1 MTRKRYG
8 RTAGAGG
15 RKPKGPIGKVSRS
28 QSVTTY
34 GPGALYELRTFK
46 GGAIANSVIVAGIH
60 KWPESEMNDN
70 RISEPT
76 LAASLGV
83 DRFLM
88 PPSAEDGDDS
98 PPIPAYRFP
107 EWLECSECNRVGHVN
122 HLFEEEIDGPPK
134 CAANDCSG
142 YGVPTRLV
150 VTCFKKEGEADEGS
164 PGHIDNFPW
173 IWWAHS
179 QTGKEVCGDP
189 EVYLSNE
196 GRKAGISGLI
206 VECRNKD
213 CKASRSLGDVFK
225 PEMLKPIKCSG
236 YRPWLGDRK
245 EEHVCEACDRPVR
258 VLLRGASNIYFPVSA
273 SAISIPPLSSRL
285 VQEIENRC
293 WQILGDLKK
302 RIQDGETVNRPEFVK
317 SFRNTLGYSRYTPEQ
332 IELALDVIL
341 DNSATG
347 GQKLT
352 ESQQKLRER
361 QALVSDYE
369 SDPEEPTDDDFENEI
384 IEMEDFYQQKLLRVY
399 LQTISKIHRLR
410 EVRAIRGFQRVESSP
425 VADSY
430 TKACAPISKYK
441 EDWLPAIETRGE
453 GIYFELSKDRLA
465 EWETNEAVLTHIAP
479 LVGNYLR
486 YCEDRGI
493 EDVDMDLVAPGYLL
507 IHTLSHLLIKQLS
520 LECGYS
526 SASIRERLFYG
537 SNESEQWCGVLLYTA
552 SGSADGTLGGLVRQG
567 EPDNLDKMM
576 ASSLENARWC
586 SSDPLCIESAGQGV
600 DALNLAACHACSLVS
615 ETSCEQ
621 RNLLLDRALLVG
633 TPDNPEIGFFHDF
646 LHGDKS

>member
-1 MTRKRYG
+1 MAKPRFGKK
-8 RTAGAGG
+8 GG
-15 RKPKGPIGKVSRS
+15 TNRSKKKGPIGKISRS
-28 QSVTTY
+28 QTVTTY
-34 GPGALYELRTFK
+34 GPGSLYELRTFK

-60 KWPESEMNDN
+60 LWPVEEMQEV
-70 RISEPT
+70 SEPT

-88 PPSAEDGDDS
+88 PPSAEDDDN
-98 PPIPAYRFP
+98 PVPVPAYRFP
-107 EWLECSECNRVGHVN
+107 EWLECNECHRIGHVN
-122 HLFEEEIDGPPK
+122 IHFDEEIDAPPR
-134 CAANDCSG
+134 CSANDCNG

-150 VTCFKKEGEADEGS
+150 VACHAGENTTGGKS

-173 IWWAHS
+173 VWWAHS
-179 QTGKEVCGDP
+179 NSG
-189 EVYLSNE
+189 E
-196 GRKAGISGLI
+196 GRCDSAEIYLEAKGKKAGISGL
-206 VECRNKD
+206 VVK
-213 CKASRSLGDVFK
+213 CKAKGCGASRSLDGVFNK
-225 PEMLKPIKCSG
+225 DALKAAISCDG
-236 YRPWLGDRK
+236 YRPWLGARK
-245 EEHVCEACDRPVR
+245 EEGVREPCERTVR
-258 VLLRGASNIYFPVSA
+258 ALLRGASNIYFPVAA
-273 SAISIPPLSSRL
+273 SAISIPPLSSKI
-285 VQEIENRC
+285 VQEIEVRGR
-293 WQILGDLKK
+293 ILLNALKEMQRK
-302 RIQDGETVNRPEFVK
+302 GE
-317 SFRNTLGYSRYTPEQ
+317 SFDREKYISDFQNGIPGFRRYDRDH
-332 IELALDVIL
+332 IAMAMDIL
-341 DNSATG
+341 LENAATG
-347 GQKLT
+347 GQKLS
-352 ESQQKLRER
+352 EAQQKDRER
-361 QALVSDYE
+361 RALTHDSDE
-369 SDPEEPTDDDFENEI
+369 NQQLEDDFENHVV
-384 IEMEDFYQQKLLRVY
+384 EDYELKKAPLLKNHLELLAKV
-399 LQTISKIHRLR
+399 HRLR
-410 EVRAIRGFQRVESSP
+410 EVRALRGFQRIESSP

-430 TKACAPISKYK
+430 TQACAPLSKYK

-479 LVGNYLR
+479 LVANYLR

-493 EDVDMDLVAPGYLL
+493 EEVDMDLVAPGYLM

-537 SNESEQWCGVLLYTA
+537 RNEDEQWCGVLLYTA

>member
-1 MTRKRYG
+1 MTRKRFG
-8 RTAGAGG
+8 ETRGTVR

-46 GGAIANSVIVAGIH
+46 GGAIANSVIIAGIH
-60 KWPESEMNDN
+60 RWPVSEMNEN

-122 HLFEEEIDGPPK
+122 HVFEEEIDGPPK
-134 CAANDCSG
+134 CAANNCNG

-150 VTCFKKEGEADEGS
+150 VTCYKKEGETDESS

-179 QTGKEVCGDP
+179 QSGKEVCDDP
-189 EVYLSNE
+189 EVYLINE
-196 GRKAGISGLI
+196 GKKAGISGLI

-213 CKASRSLGDVFK
+213 CRASRSLGDVFK

-245 EEHVCEACDRPVR
+245 EEHVCEPCERSVR
-258 VLLRGASNIYFPVSA
+258 VLLRGASNIYFPVPA
-273 SAISIPPLSSRL
+273 SAISIPPLSSKL

-293 WQILGDLKK
+293 WQILGDLKR
-302 RIQDGETVNRPEFVK
+302 RIQDGETVNKPEFVK

-332 IELALDVIL
+332 IMLAVNAIL
-341 DNSATG
+341 DNSACG

-361 QALVSDYE
+361 DALVNNYE
-369 SDPEEPTDDDFENEI
+369 PNQQDSTEDDFENEVL
-384 IEMEDFYQQKLLRVY
+384 EMEDFYRQKLLRTY
-399 LQTISKIHRLR
+399 LQTLSKVHRLR

-430 TKACAPISKYK
+430 TKACAPISKFK

-453 GIYFELSKDRLA
+453 GIYFELSKGRLA
-465 EWETNEAVLTHIAP
+465 EWECREDVLKHISP
-479 LVGNYLR
+479 LVANFVR
-486 YCEDRGI
+486 YCDERHI
-493 EDVDMDLVAPGYLL
+493 ETDMNLVAPGYLM

-537 SNESEQWCGVLLYTA
+537 RNEDEQWCGVLLYTA
-552 SGSADGTLGGLVRQG
+552 SASADGTLGGLVRQG
-567 EPDNLDKMM
+567 EPSNLNAMI

-586 SSDPLCIESAGQGV
+586 SSDPLCIESEGQGV
-600 DALNLAACHACSLVS
+600 DALNMAACHACALVS

-633 TPDNPEIGFFHDF
+633 TPDNPKIGFFHEF
-646 LHGDKS
+646 LIGDNS

>member
-1 MTRKRYG
+1 MIRNKFGRDNAARKRK
-8 RTAGAGG
+8 R
-15 RKPKGPIGKVSRS
+15 KGPIGKISRS

-60 KWPESEMNDN
+60 MWPESGMNEN

-88 PPSAEDGDDS
+88 PPSAKDGDDS

-107 EWLECSECNRVGHVN
+107 EWLECSECSRVGHVN

-150 VTCFKKEGEADEGS
+150 VTCFKKEGEPDDSS

-173 IWWAHS
+173 VWWAHS
-179 QTGKEVCGDP
+179 QPGKHVCDAP
-189 EVYLSNE
+189 EVYLVND
-196 GRKAGISGLI
+196 GKKAGISGLI

-213 CKASRSLGDVFK
+213 CGASRSLGDVFK

-245 EEHVCEACDRPVR
+245 EEHVCEACERPVR
-258 VLLRGASNIYFPVSA
+258 ALLRGASNIYFPVPA
-273 SAISIPPLSSRL
+273 SAISIPPLSSKL

-293 WQILGDLKK
+293 WQYLGDMKR
-302 RIQDGETVNRPEFVK
+302 RIQNGEDLNKPEFVK
-317 SFRNTLGYSRYTPEQ
+317 SLRNILGYSRYTPEQ

-341 DNSATG
+341 ENSVNG
-347 GQKLT
+347 GQKLN
-352 ESQQKLRER
+352 EFEQKLRER
-361 QALVSDYE
+361 AALVSDYE
-369 SDPEEPTDDDFENEI
+369 ADPEDPLQDDFKNEVL
-384 IEMEDFYQQKLLRVY
+384 ELDDFNAQKLLKTY
-399 LQTISKIHRLR
+399 LQTLSKVHRLR

-430 TKACAPISKYK
+430 TKACAPISKFK

-453 GIYFELSKDRLA
+453 GIYFELSKERLA
-465 EWETNEAVLTHIAP
+465 EWETSQAVLDHIAP
-479 LVGNYLR
+479 LVANYQR
-486 YCEDRGI
+486 YCEGRGI
-493 EDVDMDLVAPGYLL
+493 DEVDMDLVAPGYLM

-537 SNESEQWCGVLLYTA
+537 RNEDEHWCGVLLYTA
-552 SGSADGTLGGLVRQG
+552 AASADGTLGGLVRQG
-567 EPDNLDKMM
+567 EPENLEAMM
-576 ASSLENARWC
+576 SSSLENARWC
-586 SSDPLCIESAGQGV
+586 SSDPLCIESEGQGA
-600 DALNLAACHACSLVS
+600 DALNMAACHACALVS

-633 TPDNPEIGFFHDF
+633 TPDDPEVGFFYRF
-646 LHGDKS
+646 LHGDKP